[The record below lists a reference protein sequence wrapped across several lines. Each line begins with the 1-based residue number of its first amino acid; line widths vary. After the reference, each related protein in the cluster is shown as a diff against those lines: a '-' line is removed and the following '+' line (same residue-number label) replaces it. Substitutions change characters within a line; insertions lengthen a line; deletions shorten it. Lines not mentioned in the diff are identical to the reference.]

1 MINKKLK
8 LKPEQLYNSCDLSIF
23 DFNKEEYNEKSNELI
38 GQTRAMKAIR
48 FGFAMPQKGY
58 HIYVSG
64 RTGTGRNSYVK
75 IAAKNYAKTL
85 KPAKDWCYVFNFKKP
100 EEPLAI
106 SLNTGK
112 GVLFKREID
121 VFIKKIRLEIP
132 KLLNSKSFEDSKGK
146 IYQQFEEMNNNM
158 LGELNSVGEK
168 YGFRFQMT
176 ERGLITYPLIEG
188 RPMKEEE
195 LKDLEESIIEEMR
208 KKSLELQNESFEL
221 ITKVGNLE
229 SQLQNRLKQLKEKMV
244 FDLLEVHLK
253 ILIDRFKDNKMV
265 FKFLHDLEDDII
277 KNVDI
282 FEKKTDNQKLNNY
295 LEKEFYSRYF
305 INLFVDNSEKEHA
318 EVVIENNPNYYNLLG
333 KIEYIN
339 DRGMLR
345 TNHMK
350 IKAGSLH
357 QANGGILILQAK
369 DLLLNPH
376 SWQGLVRALKTAKI
390 QVENM
395 MGNNVVTS
403 IKPQAI
409 PIELK
414 IVLVGDPYTY
424 QMLYAY
430 EDNFKKFFKI
440 HADFD
445 VEMKRSTE
453 NVRKIATFVERHC
466 ERENLMPFS
475 KDALGKIVEYSSRI
489 AGHQDKLTAQFNEM
503 VEILYEAN
511 TLSIMD
517 EKEEVNKK
525 YIERAINERNNR
537 NNKYEE
543 HLMEY
548 FKDDVLLIDTTG
560 ESVGQINGLAVL
572 DSGQYSFGKPS
583 RITVSSYLGKEGIVN
598 IEREVEQSGSSHDK
612 GVLIITGF
620 LGTRYAKKYPLSLN
634 ANITFEQSYGMIDG
648 DSASSTELYGLL
660 SSLSDVPIKQSFAV
674 TGSVNQKGQIQ
685 PIGGI
690 NEKIEGF
697 YKVCKLKGLTG
708 EQGIVMPYQNVKDLM
723 LNDEV
728 IDAVSNNK
736 FHIYAVSTIDE
747 GIEILTGVEA
757 GSINEK
763 NEYPTNSINGLVQA
777 KLNKFAELLDQF
789 EEEE

>member
-1 MINKKLK
+1 
-8 LKPEQLYNSCDLSIF
+8 
-23 DFNKEEYNEKSNELI
+23 
-38 GQTRAMKAIR
+38 
-48 FGFAMPQKGY
+48 
-58 HIYVSG
+58 
-64 RTGTGRNSYVK
+64 
-75 IAAKNYAKTL
+75 
-85 KPAKDWCYVFNFKKP
+85 
-100 EEPLAI
+100 
-106 SLNTGK
+106 
-112 GVLFKREID
+112 
-121 VFIKKIRLEIP
+121 
-132 KLLNSKSFEDSKGK
+132 
-146 IYQQFEEMNNNM
+146 
-158 LGELNSVGEK
+158 
-168 YGFRFQMT
+168 
-176 ERGLITYPLIEG
+176 
-188 RPMKEEE
+188 
-195 LKDLEESIIEEMR
+195 
-208 KKSLELQNESFEL
+208 
-221 ITKVGNLE
+221 
-229 SQLQNRLKQLKEKMV
+229 
-244 FDLLEVHLK
+244 
-253 ILIDRFKDNKMV
+253 
-265 FKFLHDLEDDII
+265 
-277 KNVDI
+277 
-282 FEKKTDNQKLNNY
+282 
-295 LEKEFYSRYF
+295 
-305 INLFVDNSEKEHA
+305 
-318 EVVIENNPNYYNLLG
+318 
-333 KIEYIN
+333 
-339 DRGMLR
+339 
-345 TNHMK
+345 MK